1 MPLLEAEP
9 RAFPDTMFSAPESL
23 AELGG
28 CWWVLYTRSRMEK
41 ALARK
46 LRAREIPFYL
56 PQYEQTWKSAGRKRT
71 SFLPLF
77 PGYVFLFGDEY
88 ARLAALETNLL
99 CTTFRVPDQQRLYD
113 DLCRVERVLGGAVP
127 VAPETELPVGAPVE
141 LTAGAFRGLTG
152 KVVRRGDQ
160 TRLVVEVEFL
170 RRGVSI
176 EVEEWAL
183 RPLTAGPEPR

>member
-9 RAFPDTMFSAPESL
+9 RAYPDTMFSDPDAL
-23 AELGG
+23 AERGG
-28 CWWVLYTRSRMEK
+28 VWWVLYTRARMEK

-46 LRAREIPFYL
+46 LRALEIPFYL
-56 PQYEQTWKSAGRKRT
+56 PQYEQTWKSSGRKRT

-77 PGYVFLFGDEY
+77 PGYVFLFGDES
-88 ARLAALETNLL
+88 ARLTALETNLL
-99 CTTFRVPDQQRLYD
+99 CTTFRVPDQERLYA
-113 DLCRVERVLGGAVP
+113 DLCRVERVLGGESP
-127 VAPETELPVGAPVE
+127 VTPETELPAGTPVE
-141 LTAGAFRGLTG
+141 LTAGAFRGLSG

-176 EVEEWAL
+176 EVEEWTL
-183 RPLTAGPEPR
+183 RPLADETARD